1 MRYTNIVSLVV
12 VSIFF
17 ASIYGC
23 NKNDKEI
30 MPLKTF
36 TSDNYPARYAL
47 LTSDNK
53 HIISAGCDKKIKI
66 TEIETGNI
74 ISSIDG
80 SHECINTLAISD
92 DGLLLASGGGDQSVR
107 NSSEL
112 NFISLKEN
120 SIIANNRSNNGEIYS
135 IVFSGNRDH
144 LLSGYSNGLV
154 TVWDKFQKEHNIT
167 QINSEIYSI
176 CTIPVSKLF
185 ATGDGDGNIIL
196 WNYETKK
203 KTRELK
209 GELESVFCLA
219 SLEKGSLLSSGGF
232 EKIEIWSTSD
242 FKKIGLFEVDKN
254 TSVISLSFHDSGN
267 YLIAGL
273 TSGKIALINLKT
285 SKIKYYNAHSNK
297 INSISFS
304 KDGQY
309 ILSASEDRTIK
320 IWATNQILSL

>member
-1 MRYTNIVSLVV
+1 MVINIL
-12 VSIFF
+12 F

-23 NKNDKEI
+23 NKNDTEI

-66 TEIETGNI
+66 TEIETGNV

-120 SIIANNRSNNGEIYS
+120 SIIANHRSNNGEIYS
-135 IVFSGNRDH
+135 IVFSDNRDH

-154 TVWDKFQKEHNIT
+154 TIWDKFQKEHNIA
-167 QINSEIYSI
+167 QINSEIYCI
-176 CTIPVSKLF
+176 CTIPESKLF
-185 ATGDGDGNIIL
+185 ATGDGEGNIIL

-219 SLEKGSLLSSGGF
+219 SSEKGSLVASGGF

-242 FKKIGLFEVDKN
+242 FNKKSLLDVDKN
-254 TSVISLSFHDSGN
+254 TSVISLSLHDSGN

-273 TSGKIALINLKT
+273 TNGNIALINLKT
-285 SKIKYYNAHSNK
+285 SKVKYYKAHSNK
-297 INSISFS
+297 VNSVSFS

-309 ILSASEDRTIK
+309 ILSASEDKTIK
-320 IWATNQILSL
+320 VWVTNQVLSL